1 MKKVTII
8 TFPEYESLVLGSL
21 GEAGVTQFVDVAGAD
36 YDEYKKEV
44 KGPDYKALY
53 DEIAPRYKELK
64 KLINFEIEMTTPALD
79 VLRDYTRNP
88 EIRTKQAVQH
98 LDRVIAKLKDVKEA
112 QANESER
119 LTKEYDEKI
128 SKGSALFHEKRRS
141 FMEQKTR
148 WDTKIELIKSL
159 GSDDLKNS
167 LGYGIVN
174 TDFLKRL
181 EQHLTQHPEEKI
193 KATAINASESFIVV
207 TGPEQAKKTV
217 LDHFLV
223 FEVYDISVVLGD
235 DAKTVVD
242 PYSRAKVLEKYQSE
256 KDAWINTIEAAGA
269 TFEEKIAAMD
279 AEHQSAIK
287 LLEEEKE
294 EKLKVSTESVKE
306 RYAKVE
312 NDVKQTEM
320 LALSEATFCYN
331 TLRLGADSRAP
342 VMRTKVFSILQGW
355 TPAENIGEFN
365 DAIKKVEE
373 KVGEKIIFDVD
384 DVEPGD
390 KKVPTPPPV
399 MKPSFLQSNWK
410 LTTLR
415 GYPSVNEFNPAYLSI
430 LIFAFQFGLMYGD
443 VGQGAIILILGIVL
457 SKKFTKGM
465 LKYLG
470 GLFIPMGIS
479 AIIFGFLYGSI
490 FLNEEILHHLYHPL
504 MPNPIHQ
511 TTTLLKL
518 VFLIAAVEVILG
530 LVIGAYNQIKK
541 GNPVG
546 ALGEHGLGMIL
557 YVAGLYLTA
566 MYFISIGMN
575 FMGALSYWGFYMMI
589 AGMLLSFAEP
599 VIHSVQHGHGVGME
613 SIGEGIGGLLMTFV
627 EGLANLFSFLRI
639 AAFALAHASLA
650 VAAEALNE
658 AIVLPVPI
666 PIGLIIMNIVAMSF
680 ELISST
686 VQSLRLLYYEF
697 MGKFFDGS
705 GVPFK
710 PFTVPKERKTTQ

>member
-21 GEAGVTQFVDVAGAD
+21 GAAGVTQLVDVTGPD
-36 YDEYKKEV
+36 FDEYKKEV
-44 KGPDYKALY
+44 KGPDYKTLY
-53 DEIAPRYKELK
+53 EEIAPRYKELK
-64 KLINFEIEMTTPALD
+64 KLINFEIEVTTPLLD

-88 EIRTKQAVQH
+88 EIRTKQAIQH

-119 LTKEYDEKI
+119 LSKEYDEKI

-141 FMEQKTR
+141 LVEQKMR
-148 WDTKIELIKSL
+148 WDTKIELIKAL
-159 GSDDLKNS
+159 GSEDLRNS

-174 TDFLKRL
+174 TDYLKRL
-181 EQHLTQHPEEKI
+181 EQHLAQHPEEKV
-193 KATAINASESFIVV
+193 KATAINASESFVV
-207 TGPEQAKKTV
+207 VSGPEQAKKSV

-223 FEVYDISVVLGD
+223 FEVYDVSVILGE
-235 DAKTVVD
+235 DAKAIVD
-242 PYSRAKVLEKYQSE
+242 PHNRGKILEKYQGDV
-256 KDAWINTIEAAGA
+256 DAWIKGIEASGA
-269 TFEEKIAAMD
+269 TFDEKIATMD

-287 LLEEEKE
+287 ILEEEKE
-294 EKLKVSTESVKE
+294 EKLKVSTEAVKE
-306 RYAKVE
+306 RFSKVQE
-312 NDVKQTEM
+312 DVKQNEM
-320 LALSEATFCYN
+320 AALSDATFCYN

-355 TPAENIGEFN
+355 TPADNIGEFQE
-365 DAIKKVEE
+365 AIKEVEQ
-373 KVGEKIIFDVD
+373 KTGEKIIYDVD
-384 DVEPGD
+384 DVAHGERG
-390 KKVPTPPPV
+390 VPTPPPV

-415 GYPSVNEFNPAYLSI
+415 GYPSSNEFNPAYLSI

-443 VGQGAIILILGIVL
+443 VGQGLIILILGIVL
-457 SKKFTKGM
+457 SQKFKKGM

-470 GLFIPMGIS
+470 GLFLPMGVS

-490 FLNEEILHHLYHPL
+490 FLNETILEEFYHPI

-518 VFLIAAVEVILG
+518 VFLIAAIEVILG

-546 ALGEHGLGMIL
+546 ALGEHGLGMIM

-566 MYFISIGMN
+566 MYFISIGMD

-599 VIHSVQHGHGVGME
+599 VIHSIQHGHGVGME

-639 AAFALAHASLA
+639 AAFALAHTSLA

-658 AIVLPVPI
+658 AIVLPVPL
-666 PIGLIIMNIVAMSF
+666 PIGLIIMNVVAMSF

-710 PFTVPKERKTTQ
+710 PFTVPKERKAPQ

>member
-36 YDEYKKEV
+36 YDEYRKEV

-64 KLINFEIEMTTPALD
+64 KLINFEIQVMTPLLD

-98 LDRVIAKLKDVKEA
+98 LDRVIGKLKDVKEA

-119 LTKEYDEKI
+119 LTKEYEEKI
-128 SKGSALFHEKRRS
+128 SKGSALFHEKKRS
-141 FMEQKTR
+141 LVEQKSR
-148 WDTKIELIKSL
+148 WDTKIELIKAL
-159 GSDDLKNS
+159 GTEDLKNS

-181 EQHLTQHPEEKI
+181 EQHLAQHPEEKV
-193 KATAINASESFIVV
+193 KANSINASESFVMV
-207 TGPEQAKKTV
+207 SGPEDARKTV

-223 FEVYDISVVLGD
+223 FEVYDISVVLGE
-235 DAKTVVD
+235 DAKAIID
-242 PYSRAKVLEKYQSE
+242 PYNRGKMLEKYQGE
-256 KDAWINTIEAAGA
+256 MDAWIKGIQATGA
-269 TFEEKIAAMD
+269 TFDEKIAAMD
-279 AEHQSAIK
+279 AEHQSAVK
-287 LLEEEKE
+287 LIEEEKD
-294 EKLKVSTESVKE
+294 EKLKVSTEAVKQ
-306 RYAKVE
+306 RYANVE
-312 NDVKQTEM
+312 EDVKQNEM
-320 LALSEATFCYN
+320 AALSEATFCYN
-331 TLRLGADSRAP
+331 TLRLGSDIRAP

-365 DAIKKVEE
+365 EAIKKVEE
-373 KVGEKIIFDVD
+373 KIGEKIVYDVD

-390 KKVPTPPPV
+390 MKVPTPPPT
-399 MKPSFLQSNWK
+399 MHPSFLQSNWK

-415 GYPSVNEFNPAYLSI
+415 GYPSSNEFNPAYLSI
-430 LIFAFQFGLMYGD
+430 IIFAFQFGLMYGD
-443 VGQGAIILILGIVL
+443 VGQGAVILILGIVL
-457 SKKFTKGM
+457 SRKFTKGM

-490 FLNEEILHHLYHPL
+490 FLNETILEEFYHPI

-518 VFLIAAVEVILG
+518 VFFIAAAEVVLG
-530 LVIGAYNQIKK
+530 LLIGAWNQIRK

-557 YVAGLYLTA
+557 YVVGLYFTA

-575 FMGALSYWGFYMMI
+575 FMGALNFWGFYMMI

-599 VIHSVQHGHGVGME
+599 VIHSIQHGHGVGME

-639 AAFALAHASLA
+639 AAFALAHTSLA

-658 AIVLPVPI
+658 AIVLPVPL
-666 PIGLIIMNIVAMSF
+666 PIGLIIMNVVAMSF

>member
-21 GEAGVTQFVDVAGAD
+21 GAAGVTQFVDVAGPD

-64 KLINFEIEMTTPALD
+64 KLINFEIEVTTPLLD

-98 LDRVIAKLKDVKEA
+98 LDRVIAKLKDVREA

-119 LTKEYDEKI
+119 LTKEYDERI
-128 SKGSALFHEKRRS
+128 SKGSALFHEKKRS
-141 FMEQKTR
+141 LVEQKSR
-148 WDTKIELIKSL
+148 WDTKIELIKAL
-159 GSDDLKNS
+159 GTEDLKNS
-167 LGYGIVN
+167 LGYGVIN

-181 EQHLTQHPEEKI
+181 EQHLAQHPEDKV
-193 KATAINASESFIVV
+193 KANSINASESFVV
-207 TGPEQAKKTV
+207 VSGPEQDRKSV
-217 LDHFLV
+217 IDHFLV
-223 FEVYDISVVLGD
+223 FEVYDVSIVLGE
-235 DAKTVVD
+235 DAKAIID
-242 PYSRAKVLEKYQSE
+242 PYNRGKMLEKYQAE
-256 KDAWINTIEAAGA
+256 MDAWIKEVQATGA

-279 AEHQSAIK
+279 AEHQSAVK

-294 EKLKVSTESVKE
+294 EKLKVSTEAVKE

-312 NDVKQTEM
+312 DDVKQNEM
-320 LALSEATFCYN
+320 VALSEATFCYN

-365 DAIKKVEE
+365 DAIKEVEA
-373 KVGEKIIFDVD
+373 KIGEKIVYDVD
-384 DVEPGD
+384 DVEAGD
-390 KKVPTPPPV
+390 RGVPTPPPT
-399 MKPSFLQSNWK
+399 MHPSFLQSNRK

-415 GYPSVNEFNPAYLSI
+415 GYPSSNEFNPAYLSI
-430 LIFAFQFGLMYGD
+430 IIFAFQFGLMYGD

-490 FLNEEILHHLYHPL
+490 FLNEEFLHSLYHPI

-518 VFLIAAVEVILG
+518 VFLIAALEVILG

-566 MYFISIGMN
+566 MYFISIGC
-575 FMGALSYWGFYMMI
+575 FPFDYGSY
-589 AGMLLSFAEP
+589 
-599 VIHSVQHGHGVGME
+599 HS
-613 SIGEGIGGLLMTFV
+613 
-627 EGLANLFSFLRI
+627 
-639 AAFALAHASLA
+639 
-650 VAAEALNE
+650 
-658 AIVLPVPI
+658 
-666 PIGLIIMNIVAMSF
+666 
-680 ELISST
+680 
-686 VQSLRLLYYEF
+686 QSDSQ
-697 MGKFFDGS
+697 G
-705 GVPFK
+705 
-710 PFTVPKERKTTQ
+710 